1 MPMPNFLIIG
11 AAKAGTTALH
21 SLLNKHP
28 EVYMSPVKEP
38 RFFAYEGKALDP
50 RIRMHSKTIVDIESY
65 RALFD
70 GVSTEKAI
78 GESSPSYLHTS
89 KAVERIQHY
98 IPDAKL
104 IAILRNPADRAYS
117 HFLHHVRNG
126 VETARDFQEAFSN
139 PDGLRIGDWRPRR
152 AHVSFGFYHE
162 QLSRYH
168 EFLQDGKMLVLL
180 YDDFQKDQTGVLE
193 EIFRFIDVSQAFI
206 PGAGT
211 KVNPSGIPRSVFLDR
226 LLGTQHPVRGVAR
239 WIVPQ
244 GFRSRISQ
252 RLRAVNRRKPPLSP
266 KLRRELVELYRED
279 ILKLQTMLDRDLS
292 AWLEPAAPI
301 SKNDSH

>member
-1 MPMPNFLIIG
+1 MPMPNFLIVG
-11 AAKAGTTALH
+11 AAKAGTSALH

-50 RIRMHSKTIVDIESY
+50 RIRMHRTTIVDIESY

-78 GESSPSYLHTS
+78 GESSPSYLHS
-89 KAVERIQHY
+89 GKAAGRIKHY
-98 IPDAKL
+98 VPDVKL
-104 IAILRNPADRAYS
+104 VAILRDPADRAYS
-117 HFLHHVRNG
+117 HFLHHVRKG

-139 PDGLRIGDWRPRR
+139 PDGLRIGDWHPRR
-152 AHVSFGFYHE
+152 AQLSFGFYHK

-168 EFLQDGKMLVLL
+168 DFLQDGKMLVLL
-180 YDDFQKDQTGVLE
+180 YDDFQRDQTGVLQ
-193 EIFRFIDVSQAFI
+193 EIFRFIDVSQTFI
-206 PGAGT
+206 PGAG
-211 KVNPSGIPRSVFLDR
+211 KKLNPSGIPRSFFLDR
-226 LLGTQHPVRGVAR
+226 LLGTQHPARSVAR
-239 WIVPQ
+239 RFVPQ
-244 GFRSRISQ
+244 RFRSLISQ

-266 KLRRELVELYRED
+266 KLRRELVEFYRED

-292 AWLEPAAPI
+292 AWLEPTVSNSI
-301 SKNDSH
+301 NDSH